1 MLQIY
6 NTLNRSKQVFTP
18 WVSGQVKMYVCG
30 MTVYDFCHIG
40 HARVMIVFDM
50 VARWL
55 RASGYEVI
63 YVRNIT
69 DIDDKIIQRA
79 IENGEPIAALT
90 QRFIDAMHADSD
102 ALGLM
107 RPDQEP
113 RATAYIEQM
122 QGMIGRLMEQ
132 EIAYQ
137 ADDGDV
143 NYAVRLFPGYGRLS
157 GKSLDD
163 LNAGERVAV
172 GSGKRDPLDFVLW
185 KSAKEDEP
193 SDTRWQSPWG
203 EGRPGWH
210 IECSAMSCALL
221 GQHFDIHGGGAD
233 LQFPHHENEIAQTEG
248 ALYGQERSDSDAPWV
263 NYWMHNGHIRVN
275 QEKMSKSLGNFFL
288 IRDVLTQYDPEVI
301 RFFMLRAHYR
311 SPINYS
317 DVQLD
322 ESRSGLARLY
332 TALAQANT
340 MTAPAKQDA
349 TLAVPWVQRFNAAM
363 DDDFNTPD
371 AIAVLFDLASEV
383 NRKHAAG
390 ELDAVHALA
399 QAMQS
404 LASVLGFLERDPSA
418 FLQGGNAGDL
428 DAPAIEECIAAR
440 AAAKKAKAFEK
451 ADAIRAD
458 LLKQGVVLEDKPG
471 GVTEWRRA

>member
-6 NTLNRSKQVFTP
+6 NTLNRSKQDFTP
-18 WVSGQVKMYVCG
+18 LVSGQVKMYVCG

-69 DIDDKIIQRA
+69 DIDDKIINRA

-248 ALYGQERSDSDAPWV
+248 ALYGQERSDSDGPWV

-288 IRDVLTQYDPEVI
+288 IRDVLKQYDPEVI

-322 ESRSGLARLY
+322 ESRTGLVRLY
-332 TALAQANT
+332 TALAQANSISP
-340 MTAPAKQDA
+340 PAKHDA
-349 TLAVPWVQRFNAAM
+349 TLAAPWVQRFHAAM

-371 AIAVLFDLASEV
+371 AIAVLFDLASEL

-390 ELDAVHALA
+390 EFDAVHALA
-399 QAMQS
+399 QALQS

-418 FLQGGNAGDL
+418 FLQSGNSGEL
-428 DAPAIEECIAAR
+428 DASAIEQQIAAR
-440 AAAKKAKAFEK
+440 AAAKQAKAFEK

-471 GVTEWRRA
+471 GITEWRRA

>member
-1 MLQIY
+1 
-6 NTLNRSKQVFTP
+6 
-18 WVSGQVKMYVCG
+18 MYVCG

-79 IENGEPIAALT
+79 IQNGESIATLT

-102 ALGLM
+102 ALGLN

-132 EIAYQ
+132 EIAYL

-248 ALYGQERSDSDAPWV
+248 ALYGQERSESDAPWV

-288 IRDVLTQYDPEVI
+288 IRDVLKRYDPEVI

-317 DVQLD
+317 DAQLD
-322 ESRSGLARLY
+322 ESRSGLVRLY

-340 MTAPAKQDA
+340 ITVPASQNAAPTAPW
-349 TLAVPWVQRFNAAM
+349 TQRFNAAM
-363 DDDFNTPD
+363 DDDFNTPE
-371 AIAVLFDLASEV
+371 AIAVLFDLATEL

-390 ELDAVHALA
+390 ELDSVHALA
-399 QAMQS
+399 ECLRS
-404 LASVLGFLERDPSA
+404 LAGVLGFLERDPA
-418 FLQGGNAGDL
+418 TFLQNGSPGEL
-428 DAPAIEECIAAR
+428 DASAIEQQIAAR
-440 AAAKKAKAFEK
+440 VAAKQAKAFEQ
-451 ADAIRAD
+451 ADQIRAD
-458 LLKQGVVLEDKPG
+458 LLKQGVVLEDKLG
-471 GVTEWRRA
+471 GITEWRRA

>member
-1 MLQIY
+1 
-6 NTLNRSKQVFTP
+6 
-18 WVSGQVKMYVCG
+18 
-30 MTVYDFCHIG
+30 
-40 HARVMIVFDM
+40 
-50 VARWL
+50 
-55 RASGYEVI
+55 
-63 YVRNIT
+63 
-69 DIDDKIIQRA
+69 
-79 IENGEPIAALT
+79 
-90 QRFIDAMHADSD
+90 
-102 ALGLM
+102 M

-332 TALAQANT
+332 TALAQANSI
-340 MTAPAKQDA
+340 TALAKQDT
-349 TLAVPWVQRFNAAM
+349 TLAAPWVQRFNAAM

-371 AIAVLFDLASEV
+371 AIAVLFDLASEL
-383 NRKHAAG
+383 NRKHASG
-390 ELDAVHALA
+390 EVDAVRTLA
-399 QAMQS
+399 HVMQD
-404 LASVLGFLERDPSA
+404 LAGVLGFMERDPSA
-418 FLQGGNAGDL
+418 FLQGGNAGEL
-428 DAPAIEECIAAR
+428 DAPAIEEYIAAR
-440 AAAKKAKAFEK
+440 AAAKQAKAFEK
-451 ADAIRAD
+451 ADAIRAE

>member
-18 WVSGQVKMYVCG
+18 LVTGQVKMYVCG

-113 RATAYIEQM
+113 QATAYIDQM

-137 ADDGDV
+137 VDDGDV

-163 LNAGERVAV
+163 LNAGERVPV

-185 KSAKEDEP
+185 KKAKEDEP

-332 TALAQANT
+332 TALAQTNAIAMPVSQNT
-340 MTAPAKQDA
+340 TLTA
-349 TLAVPWVQRFNAAM
+349 PWVQRFNAAM

-371 AIAVLFDLASEV
+371 AIAVLFDLASEL

-390 ELDAVHALA
+390 ELDAVRALA
-399 QAMQS
+399 QVMQD
-404 LASVLGFLERDPSA
+404 LAGVLGFLERDPSA
-418 FLQGGNAGDL
+418 FLQGGNSGEL
-428 DAPAIEECIAAR
+428 EAPAIEEYIAAR
-440 AAAKKAKAFEK
+440 TAAKQARAFEK
-451 ADAIRAD
+451 ADAIRAE

>member
-6 NTLNRSKQVFTP
+6 NTLNRSKQAFTP
-18 WVSGQVKMYVCG
+18 LVSGQVKMYVCG

-50 VARWL
+50 VARWF
-55 RASGYEVI
+55 RASGFEVI

-69 DIDDKIIQRA
+69 DIDDKIINRA
-79 IENGEPIAALT
+79 IENGEPIAVLT

-122 QGMIGRLMEQ
+122 QGMIGRLMEH

-288 IRDVLTQYDPEVI
+288 IRDVLKQYDPEVI

-322 ESRSGLARLY
+322 ESRTGLVRLY
-332 TALAQANT
+332 TALAQANSISP
-340 MTAPAKQDA
+340 PAKHDA
-349 TLAVPWVQRFNAAM
+349 TLAAPWVQRFHAAM

-371 AIAVLFDLASEV
+371 AIAVLFDLASEL

-390 ELDAVHALA
+390 EFDAVHALA
-399 QAMQS
+399 QALQS

-418 FLQGGNAGDL
+418 FLQSGNSGEL
-428 DAPAIEECIAAR
+428 DASAIEQQIAAR
-440 AAAKKAKAFEK
+440 AAAKQAKAFEK

-471 GVTEWRRA
+471 GITEWRRA